1 MAEIEV
7 TNNISAAAA
16 AANGGGDESHLG
28 GAGGGEGA
36 PDVNMTDIE
45 EVAQHQ
51 VWSLTQFSL

>member
-16 AANGGGDESHLG
+16 NGGDESHLG
-28 GAGGGEGA
+28 GGGGEGGA
-36 PDVNMTDIE
+36 DVNMTDIE

-51 VWSLTQFSL
+51 VW